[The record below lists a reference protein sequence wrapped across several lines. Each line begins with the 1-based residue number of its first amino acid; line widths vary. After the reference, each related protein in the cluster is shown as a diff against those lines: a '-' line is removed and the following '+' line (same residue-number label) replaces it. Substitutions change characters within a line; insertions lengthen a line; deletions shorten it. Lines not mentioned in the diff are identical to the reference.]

1 MDKKKSGC
9 DVMKRLL
16 DNITYYGTALIFI
29 IVPMILSFEVQDKL
43 TFVCIWIC
51 IAIYIFS
58 VFSFNKVPSKFSFIL
73 WCILILSILYF
84 SIVIN
89 FGTIMFFMFPA
100 SLLTYQLRKELKSL
114 YGYVLLSGVT
124 VSVIRGIIIFK
135 SEWYMIIAI
144 SLFLIF
150 MIISMDMNGKRIKMK
165 EELNKKN
172 EELAYLSGEIERN
185 RISQDLHDSLGHV
198 FSTLSVKAELASKLL
213 DISTD
218 SAKKELVEIHELS
231 KASLF
236 KVRDIINNIQNIN
249 MEQEIMNLKELLDN
263 SNIALE
269 TNIKCILNPE
279 VEYQVIMIIREL
291 INNVI
296 KHSNASYVNLNLTG
310 EDDIFFL
317 TIIDDGIGLQ
327 SDTHLKSISERAE
340 QLDGSVSIETVEK
353 GTLITIKN

>member
-1 MDKKKSGC
+1 
-9 DVMKRLL
+9 
-16 DNITYYGTALIFI
+16 
-29 IVPMILSFEVQDKL
+29 
-43 TFVCIWIC
+43 
-51 IAIYIFS
+51 
-58 VFSFNKVPSKFSFIL
+58 
-73 WCILILSILYF
+73 
-84 SIVIN
+84 
-89 FGTIMFFMFPA
+89 
-100 SLLTYQLRKELKSL
+100 
-114 YGYVLLSGVT
+114 
-124 VSVIRGIIIFK
+124 
-135 SEWYMIIAI
+135 
-144 SLFLIF
+144 
-150 MIISMDMNGKRIKMK
+150 MK

-269 TNIKCILNPE
+269 TNIKCMLNPE